1 MTSFVGKV
9 DFEKQSFKI
18 ILRECKSIVK
28 ILPFLLT
35 AKGVPDMKIPEY
47 CGKEEF
53 SVLQFIIALTDEI
66 QKKIEQKKLFYREQI
81 IRFAKIKID
90 FFFRGF
96 QMKDALL
103 AVYKNE
109 VFNTIMFKINH
120 LLKEYNI
127 LQCLS

>member
-1 MTSFVGKV
+1 LTSFVGKV

-35 AKGVPDMKIPEY
+35 DKGVPDMKIPEY

-66 QKKIEQKKLFYREQI
+66 QKYLEQI